1 MNLATCNL
9 RQLLSVIFKP
19 AMPLPV
25 STSTTSVHI
34 PTEVISEIIDD
45 LENMHILTEPISPMH
60 AQWMSYYPCNE
71 REAHSRKLCDL
82 LACRLVSRAF
92 MDVCT
97 PRVFKLVKITPNQW
111 RINAFWTLFGDE
123 KQNLRR
129 HVRELIYK
137 DGNDEQKTA
146 GNDSKPTLL
155 AIFLRLNYLNSH

>member
-1 MNLATCNL
+1 
-9 RQLLSVIFKP
+9 
-19 AMPLPV
+19 MPLPV

-45 LENMHILTEPISPMH
+45 LENMHILNEPISPMH

-137 DGNDEQKTA
+137 DGNDKQKTA